1 MDDRREIDVEQVL
14 AEVRERV
21 RRREGVARATFDRT
35 LPIGERQ
42 AVADLAALQGDANLH
57 AVRFPTDRKLLGWLA
72 VGVKRLLMRL
82 LFPVL
87 QRQVEYNQANARLV
101 WYLKE
106 QVERLERELAR
117 ARAGTASATDETREP
132 R

>member
-1 MDDRREIDVEQVL
+1 MDERREIDVEQLL

-21 RRREGVARATFDRT
+21 RRRDGGVPASLDRT

-42 AVADLAALQGDANLH
+42 AVADLATLQGDANIH
-57 AVRFPTDRKLLGWLA
+57 AVPFPTDRKLLGWLA
-72 VGVKRLLMRL
+72 VGIKRLLVRL
-82 LFPVL
+82 LSPVL
-87 QRQVEYNQANARLV
+87 QRQVEYNRANARLA

-117 ARAGTASATDETREP
+117 TRAGTPSAI
-132 R
+132 